1 MTAVQVG
8 VSGNGSTTLAP
19 GDTRQLFAS
28 ASRND
33 GTSADV
39 TNLATWQTSNP
50 SIATVSPS
58 GLLTAAGEGS
68 IDVFATYNNVRG
80 TLHAEIKRVPC
91 DVTISPASAA
101 YGPFGGSAN
110 ISVIVSSQSCRWSAR
125 SDASWFP
132 FTFDPGKAG
141 DGSFSYTVPA
151 NSTPERRDVNIIVE
165 SATGQQA
172 IHAIHEDKPT
182 SCSYVTQPAEL
193 TFSASGGTGQF
204 GVITTPSDC
213 RWNAVSTL
221 SNLGVF
227 ISSGFGGTG
236 NGTVRYTVQ
245 AHTRSVD
252 ADGFIE
258 IAGLSGQNPNGRH
271 HVVLLKR

>member
-1 MTAVQVG
+1 VGWRSIARPAALVGLLAFVLTACGGRSSSPTSPGGSVTAVQVG

-141 DGSFSYTVPA
+141 DGTFSYTVPA

-182 SCSYVTQPAEL
+182 SCSYVTAGRAHVQR
-193 TFSASGGTGQF
+193 FW
-204 GVITTPSDC
+204 
-213 RWNAVSTL
+213 RHR
-221 SNLGVF
+221 
-227 ISSGFGGTG
+227 
-236 NGTVRYTVQ
+236 TVR
-245 AHTRSVD
+245 
-252 ADGFIE
+252 
-258 IAGLSGQNPNGRH
+258 RH
-271 HVVLLKR
+271 YHAQ